1 MTKPKNHELE
11 EWLSEFNI
19 EYPDEDK
26 IDQTIM
32 QLYQY
37 VPKRKNNRYP
47 VSFRHLCEMP
57 IRNLCIFL
65 VHFGYLTLFI

>member
-37 VPKRKNNRYP
+37 VP
-47 VSFRHLCEMP
+47 
-57 IRNLCIFL
+57 
-65 VHFGYLTLFI
+65 